1 MKSKDKEVQVLYEM
15 MVLGDDEARTDLW
28 MAGADM
34 VEKLAGSMTSKRT
47 ILISYDDAVQE
58 GMLAVGESL
67 DTFDPGKGS
76 YYTHMWHKAR
86 NAMLD
91 ANARD
96 QNKDMSRSKT
106 RQEVVFLASDDVDE
120 DVDESQDVERIV
132 LGDEVWAITEGLL
145 THEEMNVISL
155 RYIEGDSY
163 REAGY
168 KLSMPYKTV
177 EFMEKRALDKI
188 RYAIS
193 V

>member
-1 MKSKDKEVQVLYEM
+1 
-15 MVLGDDEARTDLW
+15 
-28 MAGADM
+28 
-34 VEKLAGSMTSKRT
+34 
-47 ILISYDDAVQE
+47 
-58 GMLAVGESL
+58 
-67 DTFDPGKGS
+67 
-76 YYTHMWHKAR
+76 
-86 NAMLD
+86 MLD